1 MLVLSGKVF
10 EVEYTFFFFKALK
23 KRMYN
28 WYSLRNKDKI
38 ELKVVDSFIN
48 EGLNPTFKDW

>member
-1 MLVLSGKVF
+1 
-10 EVEYTFFFFKALK
+10 
-23 KRMYN
+23 MYN

-48 EGLNPTFKDW
+48 EGLNPTFKDWWINTHLYTLWQSEMPQI